1 MHLGLEEESDGFS
14 KLATFYA
21 ERARGGAGLIV
32 TGGISPNRRGVL
44 GPNGARMQSMRH
56 AKKHQVITEAVHRE
70 SGRILMQILH
80 SGQYSYHPFNVAPSA
95 LKAPINRFKHA
106 RFQKEGSNE
115 QLKILCILHT
125 SQKPQ
130 GTMA

>member
-44 GPNGARMQSMRH
+44 GPNGARMQSTRH
-56 AKKHQVITEAVHRE
+56 VKKHQVITEAVHRE
-70 SGRILMQILH
+70 GGRILMQILH
-80 SGQYSYHPFNVAPSA
+80 GGRRISPVD
-95 LKAPINRFKHA
+95 
-106 RFQKEGSNE
+106 
-115 QLKILCILHT
+115 
-125 SQKPQ
+125 Q
-130 GTMA
+130 GLYIERHLSPPLD